1 MSTREQEVMRPWPLL
16 FCVLLS
22 LLLHLLLV
30 YLLQQNISGQQGKQ
44 TAARTPVHQ
53 VHVQVRREPKPQ
65 QQRRP
70 FAKTDPDQAE
80 QLPFEADHVGNRS
93 TTAASERLPDSDA
106 LAPSMEGR
114 MQEELNTLSRE
125 RQDGDLLSEA
135 LGAQSSETP
144 DSVQP
149 PDLSPSPAQPAADPV
164 SPSSLPPSD
173 GQQEVGKELVRQTDS
188 ERPLPASP
196 QDPSVG
202 KPEGLGRAEQGEEAV
217 SNATSPV
224 ARPEPLT
231 EEESPE
237 GKPVLPQTESVEERE
252 KPDELAVRVGQTD
265 EALSMFD
272 PSLPTPALRSRP
284 VYDPSL
290 PASAQPGFR
299 TAERRSR
306 SSGTF
311 ICGRNPSLN
320 VAATPRGAYEA
331 QVYRRIARSW
341 YFHCDEHRGDILP
354 GSLGV
359 SVCVD
364 SRGLI
369 KNLQLLGRRGASVLQ
384 QSFTFRA
391 IREASLPPMPE
402 AVKRELGDNLLE
414 IVIIFHFD

>member
-1 MSTREQEVMRPWPLL
+1 MRPWPLL

-30 YLLQQNISGQQGKQ
+30 LLLLQNISGHQGRQ
-44 TAARTPVHQ
+44 TAARTPVRQ
-53 VHVQVRREPKPQ
+53 VHVQVRRESKPQETPQ

-80 QLPFEADHVGNRS
+80 QTPLEADHVGARS
-93 TTAASERLPDSDA
+93 ATAAGERPPDSDA

-114 MQEELNTLSRE
+114 EQEELNTLSRE
-125 RQDGDLLSEA
+125 RQDGDLFSEA
-135 LGAQSSETP
+135 LAGQPSETP
-144 DSVQP
+144 DSVQQ
-149 PDLSPSPAQPAADPV
+149 PDSSPSQAQLAVDPAA
-164 SPSSLPPSD
+164 PSSLPPSD
-173 GQQEVGKELVRQTDS
+173 GQQAVVEELVRETDS
-188 ERPLPASP
+188 ERPQPPEP
-196 QDPSVG
+196 QTPSAG
-202 KPEGLGRAEQGEEAV
+202 KPDASGSAQQGEEFV
-217 SNATSPV
+217 SNVTSPLT
-224 ARPEPLT
+224 RPEPLT

-237 GKPVLPQTESVEERE
+237 GKPVLPETVSIVASQ
-252 KPDELAVRVGQTD
+252 KPDDLAVRAGLPD
-265 EALSMFD
+265 ESLSMLD
-272 PSLPTPALRSRP
+272 PTLPTPALRSRP

-290 PASAQPGFR
+290 PASSQPGFR

-341 YFHCDEHRGDILP
+341 YFHCDEHRGDILL
-354 GSLGV
+354 GSLAV
-359 SVCVD
+359 SVCID

-369 KNLQLLGRRGASVLQ
+369 NNLQLLGRRGASVLQ
-384 QSFTFRA
+384 QSFTFRS